1 MLKIFMY
8 KNGTG
13 AAEIFDAD
21 NVPSSGYS
29 DNPTTAKNVKSTSKA
44 SAAKPAKK
52 KRARKDGKFVAD
64 DPSPPDVNEA
74 YET

>member
-13 AAEIFDAD
+13 TAEIFDAD
-21 NVPSSGYS
+21 NIPKTGYS
-29 DNPTTAKNVKSTSKA
+29 DNPKTAKGAKSTSKA

-64 DPSPPDVNEA
+64 DPSTPDVNEA
-74 YET
+74 YEQ

>member
-13 AAEIFDAD
+13 TAEIFDAD
-21 NVPSSGYS
+21 NIPKTGYS
-29 DNPTTAKNVKSTSKA
+29 DNPKTAKGAKSTSKA

-64 DPSPPDVNEA
+64 DPSTPDVNEA
-74 YET
+74 YEK

>member
-13 AAEIFDAD
+13 TAEIFDAD
-21 NVPSSGYS
+21 NIPKTGYS
-29 DNPTTAKNVKSTSKA
+29 DNPKTAKGAKSTSKA

-64 DPSPPDVNEA
+64 DPSTPDVNEA